1 MNSDEI
7 RTSVEQIAREV
18 FDDETI
24 VVTDSLGK
32 DDLKSWDSL
41 GHIRLIT
48 ATEEAFGISFT
59 IEEIEGVSSMGQL
72 LRNIAE
78 KTS

>member
-32 DDLKSWDSL
+32 DDLKSWDRL
-41 GHIRLIT
+41 GHMRWIT

-59 IEEIEGVSSMGQL
+59 IEEIEAVSSMGQL

>member
-7 RTSVEQIAREV
+7 RRTVEQIAREV
-18 FDDETI
+18 FDDENLVI
-24 VVTDSLGK
+24 IDSLTK
-32 DDLKSWDSL
+32 EDVKAWDSL

-48 ATEEAFGISFT
+48 AAEEAFGISFT
-59 IEEIEGVSSMGQL
+59 IEEIEGASSMGQL